1 MEPRIALYVAPAL
14 LILALLAGA
23 FGFGG
28 IAGSATQLSKVLFL
42 LFLSLFLGSLMMS
55 GRYVE

>member
-1 MEPRIALYVAPAL
+1 MDPRIVLYFAPAFL
-14 LILALLAGA
+14 VLALLAGA

-28 IAGSATQLSKVLFL
+28 IAGAATQVSKVLFL
-42 LFLSLFLGSLMMS
+42 LFLSLFLGTLMMG

>member
-1 MEPRIALYVAPAL
+1 MDPRIALYIAPAFL
-14 LILALLAGA
+14 VLALLAGA

-28 IAGSATQLSKVLFL
+28 IAGSATQISKMFFL
-42 LFLSLFLGSLMMS
+42 LFLSLFLGTLMIG